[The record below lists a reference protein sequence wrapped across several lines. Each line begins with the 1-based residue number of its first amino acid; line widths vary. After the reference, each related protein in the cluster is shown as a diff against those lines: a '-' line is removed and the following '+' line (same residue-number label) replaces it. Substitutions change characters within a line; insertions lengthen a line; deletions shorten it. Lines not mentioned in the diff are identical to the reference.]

1 VATPGSVDPSV
12 TEDSVMAGPSNAPD
26 PKMDSQDLYREDMYT
41 DRRVGTIRVLT
52 PVKSDGTPD
61 PVRPTSYVGQAQIM
75 TPAGALPLSFEIE
88 AKTLAEAC
96 EGFADGARMAFEET
110 MKELQEMR
118 RQQAS
123 SIVIPEAGAA
133 SALTG
138 QGGLPPRGKIQIP

>member
-1 VATPGSVDPSV
+1 
-12 TEDSVMAGPSNAPD
+12 MAGPTTAPD
-26 PKMDSQDLYREDMYT
+26 PKMDANDLYREDIYS

-61 PVRPTSYVGQAQIM
+61 PTRATSYVGQAQIM

-88 AKTLAEAC
+88 AKSLAQAC
-96 EGFADGARMAFEET
+96 NGFADAARVAFEET
-110 MKELQEMR
+110 LKELQDLR

-123 SIVIPEAGAA
+123 SIVIPDAGAA

-138 QGGLPPRGKIQIP
+138 QGGLPPRGKIQFP

>member
-1 VATPGSVDPSV
+1 
-12 TEDSVMAGPSNAPD
+12 MAGPSNAPE
-26 PKMDSQDLYREDMYT
+26 PKMDVNDLYREDIYS

-52 PVKSDGTPD
+52 PVKSDGTAD
-61 PVRPTSYVGQAQIM
+61 PTRPTSYVGQAQIM

-88 AKTLAEAC
+88 ARTLAEAC
-96 EGFADGARMAFEET
+96 EGFADGARIAFEET

-138 QGGLPPRGKIQIP
+138 QGGPPRGKIQFP

>member
-1 VATPGSVDPSV
+1 MADMPELDIQMDPAS
-12 TEDSVMAGPSNAPD
+12 
-26 PKMDSQDLYREDMYT
+26 LYREEIYT
-41 DRRVGTIRVLT
+41 DRRIGTIRALV
-52 PVKSDGTPD
+52 PVDGD
-61 PVRPTSYVGQAQIM
+61 GKIDASREVVYVGEAQIM
-75 TPAGALPLSFEIE
+75 TQVGPLPVSFEIE